1 MAMGPIDPHPVD
13 SGQAEFYLHRV
24 PPPGWI
30 GGECKS
36 GFDLASTDLVAAVVD
51 HVRAYPTGLEFWVT
65 FHPAIEFPEPL
76 RALKTPP
83 WMRESLLTRS
93 SSMIAG
99 VGGEHPGDALQ
110 SIGALAPSPIVDV
123 VTSDGHMTRSEP
135 FMSVEMTPAA
145 AAARASGPEE
155 PRLFETERLSLPTL
169 TFAICFWLRPVS
181 ATGSRLTVRLRWPEA
196 GLEEG
201 SASIDLEEVRIMAS
215 RARRLVEVR
224 FPHMPIHPS
233 NP

>member
-1 MAMGPIDPHPVD
+1 MAMGPIDAHPMD

-36 GFDLASTDLVAAVVD
+36 GFDLASTDLVAAVID

-76 RALKTPP
+76 VRALKTPP

-99 VGGEHPGDALQ
+99 VSGEHPDDALQ
-110 SIGALAPSPIVDV
+110 SIRALVSAPSPIVDV
-123 VTSDGHMTRSEP
+123 VTSDGRITSSEP
-135 FMSVEMTPAA
+135 FISLEAPSAAGTAPA
-145 AAARASGPEE
+145 SDPEE
-155 PRLFETERLSLPTL
+155 PRLFETARIGLPTL
-169 TFAICFWLRPVS
+169 SFAICFWLTPVPAS
-181 ATGSRLTVRLRWPEA
+181 GAGVSVRLRWPEA
-196 GLEEG
+196 HLDEG
-201 SASIDLEEVRIMAS
+201 SAAIDLEEVRIMAS
-215 RARRLVEVR
+215 RARQLVEVR
-224 FPHMPIHPS
+224 FPQMPPHP
-233 NP
+233 